1 MEAQKD
7 WWLDTFDENT
17 EINEHN
23 KNAADLHEIEDR
35 LYLGSLSAAKNK
47 SILEVFQIKAILT
60 VGEFEPE
67 FPDEYIYK
75 RI

>member
-7 WWLDTFDENT
+7 WWLDTIDEET
-17 EINEHN
+17 KIDEHN
-23 KNAADLHEIEDR
+23 KNAADLQEIEDG
-35 LYLGSLSAAKNK
+35 LFLGSLAAAKNK

-60 VGEFEPE
+60 VADFEPE
-67 FPDEYIYK
+67 YPDEYIYK

>member
-17 EINEHN
+17 EIDEYN
-23 KNAADLHEIEDR
+23 KNAADLHEIEDG
-35 LYLGSLSAAKNK
+35 LYLGSLATAKNK
-47 SILEVFQIKAILT
+47 SVLEVFQIKVILT
-60 VGEFEPE
+60 VADFEPE
-67 FPDEYIYK
+67 YPDEYIYK